1 MKKEGKKKNP
11 TQMKPRRLKNVFSKI
26 KLVSMKKETSKYIA
40 HEKDKHKEHS
50 YLKVT
55 FLEITSDFYTYI

>member
-1 MKKEGKKKNP
+1 MKL
-11 TQMKPRRLKNVFSKI
+11 RRLKNVFSKI